1 VNLEIVKIKLDVYKK
16 IKVFVGIVFLC
27 FSFLQINDPDYFYWV
42 SIYLLTS
49 LFTFYS
55 IYKTNK
61 YVKFLSGFYFLSSLS
76 LIYKGSDN
84 EVIMYIFPENTN
96 EVFGLML
103 CSIWLY
109 FLPSINKNMD

>member
-1 VNLEIVKIKLDVYKK
+1 MNLYKN

-49 LFTFYS
+49 LLTFHS
-55 IYKTNK
+55 IYRTNK
-61 YVKFLSGFYFLSSLS
+61 YLRFLSSFYLLLSLS

-84 EVIMYIFPENTN
+84 EVIMYVFPENTN

-109 FLPSINKNMD
+109 FLPIIKNNNMD